1 MWPIRMRRSLRDQSA
16 AWRFVI
22 PLTVKIIGEE
32 RGKHQVEVE
41 MATPGRLLGSTWF
54 LDADAPQQ

>member
-1 MWPIRMRRSLRDQSA
+1 
-16 AWRFVI
+16 
-22 PLTVKIIGEE
+22 VK
-32 RGKHQVEVE
+32 VE